1 MLVNK
6 QKSNTHVEFI
16 DYDGAYPA
24 LCLGTL
30 ILKINGKIAI
40 FGKSDS
46 NKYKEEEI
54 YPRFWY
60 SGGSCGFSN
69 DYNDSDDND
78 NSYVEYGAWTIDYE
92 DIPDKFKEYA
102 EEIDNV
108 FNENVSYGCC
118 GGCL

>member
-6 QKSNTHVEFI
+6 QKNNAHVEFI
-16 DYDGAYPA
+16 DYDGDYPA

-30 ILKINGKIAI
+30 ILKINGKLAI
-40 FGKSDS
+40 FGESNSD
-46 NKYKEEEI
+46 KYKGEEI
-54 YPRFWY
+54 YPRFWC
-60 SGGSCGFSN
+60 SGGQCGFS
-69 DYNDSDDND
+69 DND
-78 NSYVEYGAWTIDYE
+78 PEGYVEYGAWIIDCE

-108 FNENVSYGCC
+108 FNENVPYGCC

>member
-6 QKSNTHVEFI
+6 QKSNAHVEFI
-16 DYDGAYPA
+16 AYDGIYPA

-30 ILKINGKIAI
+30 ILKINGKMTI
-40 FGKSDS
+40 FGESGS
-46 NKYKEEEI
+46 NKYKGEEI
-54 YPRFWY
+54 HPRFWS
-60 SGGSCGFSN
+60 SGGSCGFSD
-69 DYNDSDDND
+69 DYSER
-78 NSYVEYGAWTIDYE
+78 YVGYGMWKIDYE

-108 FNENVSYGCC
+108 FNENVPCGCC